1 MKTSGLLKAACVA
14 ALTVTCGL
22 GLMACSGES
31 NADSSGADINDVSGG
46 VAATVNG
53 TELGEKAITAYVDN
67 FRASNGLTEDSD
79 WAQWMVD
86 NGRDA
91 TTVREEVID
100 YYVSQELI
108 RQAAEEN
115 GVEVDDAQVDE
126 QISTMRGYYSS
137 DEEWKNALQAVG
149 VTEDRYRD
157 MIKLNLIEAGLMDK
171 VAAPTEPTEEE
182 MLQYAQMYASAY
194 DGAKKSSH
202 ILFASEDQATAQEV
216 LDKINAGELD
226 FAEAAKQYSTDEGS
240 KEDGGNVGWD
250 KLTTFVE
257 EYQTALDGLE
267 KDQVSGLVTTNYGIH
282 IIKCTDVFTAPEE
295 VTSVD
300 QIPVEFSDGIKK
312 SIESSSRSQA
322 YSDWYAGYKESAEI
336 VINDMPADVSYNVD
350 TTGVTPSTPEDMAAP
365 GVPGGAPADDAAES
379 AEQTEGEQ
387 TEGEQAAAEQTEGA
401 EEAAADSAQVPETD
415 GTTTAR

>member
-115 GVEVDDAQVDE
+115 GIEVDDAQVDE

-379 AEQTEGEQ
+379 AEQA
-387 TEGEQAAAEQTEGA
+387 EGEQAAAEQTEGA